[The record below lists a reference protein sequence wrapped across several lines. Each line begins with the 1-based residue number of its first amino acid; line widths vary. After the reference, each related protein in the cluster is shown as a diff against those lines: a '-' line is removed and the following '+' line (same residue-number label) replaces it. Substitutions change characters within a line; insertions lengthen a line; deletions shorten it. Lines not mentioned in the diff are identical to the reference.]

1 MMRPLLPLAL
11 MCWLLSAQLA
21 AATRDT
27 FAPDRTLLA
36 TPVTPMATA
45 VNLTRQQFVQATWAL
60 QDVTCAGVFST
71 AKDKN
76 FNNTLAKAVE
86 QDFKD
91 ALVAAGWPGAA
102 AVVRAVRQPCKDI
115 TVRCSNAAVLRYFKE
130 CNMQPDV

>member
-1 MMRPLLPLAL
+1 MLRPLLPLAL
-11 MCWLLSAQLA
+11 LCWLLSAQLA
-21 AATRDT
+21 ACTRDT
-27 FAPDRTLLA
+27 FMTNRALLARPVVTPLA
-36 TPVTPMATA
+36 TP

-60 QDVTCAGVFST
+60 QDVTCAGVFTT

-115 TVRCSNAAVLRYFKE
+115 TVRCRLSCCTSA
-130 CNMQPDV
+130 